1 MRAKP
6 HHLLHCHCRK
16 HCLKSKSKQFVQ
28 SVENLYNECS
38 QLEPENALTWRQ
50 NEERKRFETKEQGR
64 MQENFEAE
72 QVYIRKYT
80 EFPYQAKEW
89 PHARR
94 IICKVERNSEKA
106 DIRYVVTNS
115 SRNRPAKIYEKYCQ
129 RAQCENWIKDLK
141 NYLRCDRTS
150 CQEFN
155 ANQLR
160 LCCIPSPTFFSG
172 S

>member
-1 MRAKP
+1 MP
-6 HHLLHCHCRK
+6 LPK

-64 MQENFEAE
+64 MQENFEAGKSTSAST
-72 QVYIRKYT
+72 QSFHTRRKIG
-80 EFPYQAKEW
+80 PMPQ
-89 PHARR
+89 
-94 IICKVERNSEKA
+94 IIYKVERNSKT

-141 NYLRCDRTS
+141 NYLRCDH
-150 CQEFN
+150 
-155 ANQLR
+155 
-160 LCCIPSPTFFSG
+160 
-172 S
+172 